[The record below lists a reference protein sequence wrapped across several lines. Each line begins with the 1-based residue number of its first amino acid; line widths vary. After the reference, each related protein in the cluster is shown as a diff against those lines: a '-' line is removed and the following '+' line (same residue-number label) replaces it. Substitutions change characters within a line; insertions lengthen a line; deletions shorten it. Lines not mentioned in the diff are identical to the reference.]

1 MDFIQYIDADN
12 LSTDFLDYLKKAF
25 KGKKIKLTVETEPDA
40 TEYLMSSPAN
50 HKRLMKA
57 IKNVEKGVNLK
68 PLDKNLLKKLN
79 A

>member
-1 MDFIQYIDADN
+1 MDFIQYIDADK

>member
-1 MDFIQYIDADN
+1 MDFTQYIDADN
-12 LSTDFLDYLKKAF
+12 LSIDFLNYLKAAF
-25 KGKKIKLTVETEPDA
+25 KGKKIRVTVEEEIDA

-50 HKRLMKA
+50 HKKLLKA

-68 PLDKNLLKKLN
+68 PLDKSLLKKLN